1 MFNLSDAFIV
11 SPGLQTELR
20 KEAVVQLI
28 RFRPSLSSDGNR
40 RPLKTAKCKTTF
52 LVKEKLMPNIFKK
65 NIPVCAAKSM

>member
-28 RFRPSLSSDGNR
+28 RFRPQMEIGA
-40 RPLKTAKCKTTF
+40 PLKQPNAKQLF
-52 LVKEKLMPNIFKK
+52 WSKK
-65 NIPVCAAKSM
+65 N